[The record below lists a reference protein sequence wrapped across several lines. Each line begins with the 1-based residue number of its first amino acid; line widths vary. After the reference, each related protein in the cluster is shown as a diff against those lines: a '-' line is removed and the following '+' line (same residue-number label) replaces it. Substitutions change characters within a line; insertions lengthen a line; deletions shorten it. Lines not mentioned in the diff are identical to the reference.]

1 MNPILNRALGHWK
14 TTASGL
20 LLAAVAVC
28 EAIQKVGYDPVAI
41 TIAAAPALLG
51 LLAKD

>member
-1 MNPILNRALGHWK
+1 MNTILNRIFAHWR
-14 TTASGL
+14 TTAAGL
-20 LLAAVAVC
+20 LMAVVAVC
-28 EAIQKVGYDPVAI
+28 EAIQKVGHDPVAI